1 MQEGVT
7 VPELLLSRHAEAPQ
21 LLRSGT
27 ANEGQRN
34 VTVVREHHKKAGGPV
49 MVDVLMYLAFGISV
63 VACLWLIDRA
73 LKSEED

>member
-1 MQEGVT
+1 VS
-7 VPELLLSRHAEAPQ
+7 ELLLSRHAEAPQ

-27 ANEGQRN
+27 PNEGQRN
-34 VTVVREHHKKAGGPV
+34 VAVVREHHKKAGGPV

>member
-1 MQEGVT
+1 MPEGVT

-34 VTVVREHHKKAGGPV
+34 VTVVREHHK
-49 MVDVLMYLAFGISV
+49 
-63 VACLWLIDRA
+63 RQ
-73 LKSEED
+73 EDL

>member
-1 MQEGVT
+1 M
-7 VPELLLSRHAEAPQ
+7 
-21 LLRSGT
+21 
-27 ANEGQRN
+27 
-34 VTVVREHHKKAGGPV
+34 AGGPV